1 LAQQTSSMNITNLLK
16 TAVISLLI
24 FHWFSLPAQQTKY
37 YDDPKAAYR
46 IGLELIGKK
55 QFGAAQEVFGRLM
68 DDLPVGESVMRLEA
82 GFYDALC
89 DYYLNHPQAGEKFAG
104 FVRSY
109 PDHTKTNLAFLHLG
123 LIEYGSRRYR
133 NAIEYF
139 EKTDPFRLNAEL
151 MPEYLYKLGYSY
163 IQRENFTKAKEAF
176 FPILNTPSEYRDAA
190 NYYYAYIAY
199 QENDFVTALFYF
211 EKIQQNSEFAGEIPF
226 YLLQIY
232 YVNNEFDKIT
242 DKGPGLLQRDINDR
256 KKLGELSRMV
266 AEAFYRQNDFGQAIV
281 YFDKYIADS
290 RKALTRDENYQVAYS
305 YYMAGNYER
314 AVSFFEKSISG
325 DDEMSQNAYY
335 HLADCYLKTDRK
347 NFAQNAFYSAYLIPI
362 NDEIRE
368 DALFNYAKL
377 TFELAYD
384 PFGSSIDALVQYIT
398 DYPASPRIDEA
409 YSYLTSLFLS
419 SRDYQASINAI
430 ERIRIKNK
438 DLLKAYQQLTFQRGV
453 QHFNAGRYDLA
464 AENFRKTLGNNL
476 IQSLTVQTKFWMGET
491 FFHTG
496 DYPRAI
502 DYYDD
507 FMTSPGA
514 SNFDVYHLTKYNL
527 GYAYFKMK
535 YYDNAVVAFQQF
547 VSRQVSGG
555 ETYIADALLRIG
567 DCNFVTNN
575 YDQAV
580 SYYNQAVSSNSPN
593 SDYAIFQKA
602 LSEGAQGM
610 NEMKIV
616 TMKEMISNYPRSPYA
631 DDATYEI
638 ADTYLLLNDDRNAM
652 EWFSK
657 LLAQYPNS
665 SYVYRSLQKTGLIH
679 YNRNE
684 LDQAL
689 DVLKQLVTAYSAT
702 TEARDALLTIRNIYL
717 DKNDVGSYFSFAEN
731 IPFANVTASEQDSI
745 TYLAAENL
753 YLNNECI
760 AAIQAF
766 GNYLQ
771 QFENGSFTVQAN
783 YYKAE
788 CDYSQGNKAAA
799 LEGYEYVTRFPKSRF
814 SENSLLRLSGI
825 YFDDEEWEKALENF
839 ASLETIA
846 DYQANVTT
854 AINGQMESY
863 FRLNN
868 YYEASEAAQK
878 LKSRDNLTN
887 EQMIRINYITG
898 KSALMLDDI
907 SRARAALKNTVN
919 ISQAAEGAEAK
930 FLLASI
936 EYQNGNTDLAEEM
949 VIELAGEYPAFEY
962 WKARGFIL
970 LSDIYARKGNTFQ
983 AKQTLQS
990 IIQHYPGDDLK
1001 EVASQKLA
1009 TIVREDEEKQQLR
1022 EIEEDNENEQ

>member
-1 LAQQTSSMNITNLLK
+1 MNITNLLK
-16 TAVISLLI
+16 TAVIGLLI
-24 FHWFSLPAQQTKY
+24 SFWFSSPAQQTTY
-37 YDDPKAAYR
+37 YDDPMADYR
-46 IGLELIGKK
+46 IGVELIGKK
-55 QFGAAQEVFGRLM
+55 QYGAAQEVFGRLM
-68 DDLPVGESVMRLEA
+68 DELPAGESVMRLEA

-89 DYYLNHPQAGEKFAG
+89 DYYLNHPQAGKKFAG

-123 LIEYGSRRYR
+123 FIEYGSRRYR
-133 NAIEYF
+133 SAIEYF
-139 EKTDPFRLNAEL
+139 EKTDPFRLSPEL

-163 IQRENFTKAKEAF
+163 IQRENFEKAKEAF
-176 FPILNTPSEYRDAA
+176 FPILNTPSDYRDAA

-211 EKIQQNSEFAGEIPF
+211 EKIQKNSEFADEVPF

-242 DKGPGLLQRDINDR
+242 EKGPGLLQRNIKDR
-256 KKLGELSRMV
+256 KKSGELARMV
-266 AEAFYRQNDFGQAIV
+266 AEAFYRQNDFEQAII

-290 RKALTRDENYQVAYS
+290 RKALSRDENYQVAYS
-305 YYMAGNYER
+305 NYMTGNYER

-347 NFAQNAFYSAYLIPI
+347 SFAQNAFYSAYLILI
-362 NDEIRE
+362 NDDIRE

-384 PFGSSIDALVQYIT
+384 PFGSSIDALVQYIS

-419 SRDYQASINAI
+419 SKDYQASINAI
-430 ERIRIKNK
+430 ERIRIKNTN
-438 DLLKAYQQLTFQRGV
+438 LLKAYQQLTFQRGV

-547 VSRQVSGG
+547 VSRPVSDGAA
-555 ETYIADALLRIG
+555 YIADALLRIG
-567 DCNFVTNN
+567 DCYFVTNN

-593 SDYAIFQKA
+593 SDYAIFQRA
-602 LSEGAQGM
+602 LSEGAQGLNERKINTM
-610 NEMKIV
+610 NEVIAKH
-616 TMKEMISNYPRSPYA
+616 PRSPYA

-638 ADTYLLLNDDRNAM
+638 ADTYLLLNDDNNAK

-657 LLAQYPNS
+657 LLTQYPNS
-665 SYVYRSLQKTGLIH
+665 SYIYRSLQKIGLIH

-684 LDQAL
+684 FDRAL
-689 DVLKQLVTAYSAT
+689 EVLKRLVTDYPAT
-702 TEARDALLTIRNIYL
+702 TEARDALLTIRNIYM
-717 DKNDVGSYFSFAEN
+717 DKNDVGSYFIFAEN

-753 YLNNECI
+753 YLNNECA
-760 AAIQAF
+760 AAIKAF

-771 QFENGSFTVQAN
+771 QFENGSFTVHAN

-788 CDYSQGNKAAA
+788 CEYSQGNKAGA
-799 LEGYEYVTRFPKSRF
+799 LNGYEYVTRFPKSRF
-814 SENSLLRLSGI
+814 SENSLLRLSEI
-825 YFDDEEWEKALENF
+825 YFAEEDYEKALENF
-839 ASLETIA
+839 VNLEAIA
-846 DYQANVTT
+846 DYQINVTT

-868 YYEASEAAQK
+868 FYEAIEAAQK
-878 LKSRDNLTN
+878 LRSRENLTN
-887 EQMIRINYITG
+887 EQMIRIHYITG

-907 SRARAALKNTVN
+907 NRAMVAFKNTVS

-936 EYQNGNTDLAEEM
+936 EYQNGNYELAEEM
-949 VIELAGEYPAFEY
+949 VFELASEYPAFEY

-970 LSDIYARKGNTFQ
+970 LADIYARKGNTFQ

-1009 TIVREDEEKQQLR
+1009 TIVKEEGKQQLR